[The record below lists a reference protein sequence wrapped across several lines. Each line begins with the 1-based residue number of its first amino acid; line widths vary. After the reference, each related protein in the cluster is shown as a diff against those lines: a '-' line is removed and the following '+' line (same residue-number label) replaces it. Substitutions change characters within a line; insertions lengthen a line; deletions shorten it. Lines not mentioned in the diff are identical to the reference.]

1 MIFLLYYEMKQ
12 MKIKILKLLKKLK
25 KKQEKK
31 IINAKKS
38 IMIRMKKIILI
49 IYMKY
54 QSKNKVYIL
63 KYIKKVEIK

>member
-1 MIFLLYYEMKQ
+1 

-31 IINAKKS
+31 IMNAKKS
-38 IMIRMKKIILI
+38 IMIWMKKIIII

-54 QSKNKVYIL
+54 YGKNKVYIL
-63 KYIKKVEIK
+63 KYIKKSRNKINIK

>member
-1 MIFLLYYEMKQ
+1 

-38 IMIRMKKIILI
+38 IMIRMKKIIHI

-54 QSKNKVYIL
+54 QGKNKVYIL
-63 KYIKKVEIK
+63 KYIKKSRNKI